1 MFRLLVGV
9 VVGVC
14 AFALWA
20 PAAHA
25 QGTPVTVTILR
36 FMEVQDP
43 DPVAVV
49 DAIDNPDVIGDGDY
63 YAEVRIGSVP
73 FERNRSDFT
82 ESEDFHPF
90 WSFARSVDDSA
101 TIPIVIRMWDA
112 DLNENNDDIIDI
124 NPQDNVQELVLT
136 LDLASC
142 TWSGDVDSPQMFAQG
157 DGDHEHFGDFEGGEA
172 GKILFDV
179 ACSQSGDID
188 GDGIPDGV
196 ERFGVR
202 DSDGDL
208 VMDMALLG
216 ADPCRLN
223 IAVEIDFMS
232 GASDGHTHR
241 PSNLAI
247 TEILDAFNGA
257 GFLVSTLSPSSC
269 PYAGFP
275 TQTGGG
281 IGMLLVVDDPIA
293 EQPLTSCPDMESI
306 RDDNFAPELAPY
318 FHYNLWA
325 HNYSVTGS
333 STTSSGNSCANSGK
347 DFIVSLG
354 SFMGPDSTM
363 NTQNGTDR
371 QQSGTFMHE
380 LGHNLGLTHGGGFEI
395 DVDQDGNPVI
405 RNCKP
410 NYLSVMNYLF
420 QTKGL
425 TNADTGVQA
434 IDYSR
439 ADLPTLD
446 EERLDE
452 QAGIGDG
459 ALLTTWAGP
468 TGALAP
474 VDRGDGPLDWDNDTL
489 ITFGDTVEVDL
500 TAVAFTR
507 GCGRDWNNP
516 PMQTPTPGDQL
527 RGWNDWENLEFRAV
541 MAPMAGA
548 PIPVV
553 EEEMTP
559 EMVEEIEEFWESQLR
574 CSPPGAGDWV
584 VARDC
589 TIWRDVTAPGDL
601 IVETGV
607 VLQVGSGVTLN
618 IDFALSAL
626 RIAPGARL
634 EVQPGARI
642 E

>member
-1 MFRLLVGV
+1 MLRLLAGV
-9 VVGVC
+9 LVVIC
-14 AFALWA
+14 AIALWA

-36 FMEVQDP
+36 FIEVQDP
-43 DPVAVV
+43 DPVAVA
-49 DAIDNPDVIGDGDY
+49 DAIDNPDTIGDGDY
-63 YAEVRIGSVP
+63 YAEIRIGSAP

-90 WSFARSVDDSA
+90 WTFARTVDDSA
-101 TIPIVIRMWDA
+101 AIPVVIRIWDA
-112 DLNENNDDIIDI
+112 DPIENNDDIIDI
-124 NPQDNVQELVLT
+124 NPQDNVQELVVT

-142 TWSGDVDSPQMFAQG
+142 TWTGDVDSPQMFAQG
-157 DGDHEHFGDFEGGEA
+157 DGDHEHFGAAEGGEA

-196 ERFGVR
+196 ERFGIR

-208 VMDMALLG
+208 VMDMVSLG

-241 PSNLAI
+241 PSNVAI
-247 TEILDAFNGA
+247 TEIAAAFNGA
-257 GFLVSTLSPSSC
+257 GFLVPTLSPSSC
-269 PYAGFP
+269 PYRSFP
-275 TQTGGG
+275 TQAGGG
-281 IGMLLVVDDPIA
+281 IGMLLVIDDPIP
-293 EQPLTSCPDMESI
+293 EQSLTPCPAMENT
-306 RDDNFAPELAPY
+306 RDANFDSALAPY

-325 HNYSVTGS
+325 HNH
-333 STTSSGNSCANSGK
+333 STTGSSGNSCANSGK

-354 SFMGPDSTM
+354 SFMGPDLSG

-371 QQSGTFMHE
+371 VQSGTFMHE

-395 DVDQDGNPVI
+395 DVDQNGDPVI

-410 NYLSVMNYLF
+410 NYLSVMNYYY
-420 QTKGL
+420 QVTGL

-439 ADLPTLD
+439 ADLPMLD

-452 QAGIGDG
+452 QDGIGDG
-459 ALLTTWAGP
+459 ALLTRWANP
-468 TGALAP
+468 TGGRALS
-474 VDRGDGPLDWDNDTL
+474 DRGDGPLDWDNDGF
-489 ITFGDTVEVDL
+489 ITFGDTGEVDL
-500 TAVAFTR
+500 TAANIS
-507 GCGRDWNNP
+507 GCGLDWNNP
-516 PMQTPTPGDQL
+516 PMRTPTPRDQL
-527 RGWNDWENLEFRAV
+527 QGWNDWENIEFRAA

-553 EEEMTP
+553 DEEMTP
-559 EMVEEIEEFWESQLR
+559 EMVEEIVEFWESQLR
-574 CSPPGAGDWV
+574 CSPPDAGDWV
-584 VARDC
+584 IARDC
-589 TIWRDVTAPGDL
+589 TIWRDVTAPADL
-601 IVETGV
+601 VIESGV
-607 VLQVGSGVTLN
+607 VLQVGRDVTLN
-618 IDFALSAL
+618 IDFVSSAL
-626 RIAPGARL
+626 RIAPDARL